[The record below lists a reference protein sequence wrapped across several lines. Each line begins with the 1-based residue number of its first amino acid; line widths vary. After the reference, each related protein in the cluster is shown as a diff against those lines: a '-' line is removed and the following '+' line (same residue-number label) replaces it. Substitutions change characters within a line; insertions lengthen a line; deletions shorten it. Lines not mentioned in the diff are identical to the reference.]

1 MPTAVFLA
9 GGAGEPMADC
19 MTAFRLPAE
28 WEPHAATWI
37 AWPHRRATFLG
48 PFEAIPP
55 VYERLA
61 RLIARYEPVQI
72 IGS

>member
-1 MPTAVFLA
+1 MKTQK
-9 GGAGEPMADC
+9 GKSGTGADFPLGNQLPSPI
-19 MTAFRLPAE
+19 FRLPAE

-61 RLIARYEPVQI
+61 RLIARMRNI
-72 IGS
+72 S